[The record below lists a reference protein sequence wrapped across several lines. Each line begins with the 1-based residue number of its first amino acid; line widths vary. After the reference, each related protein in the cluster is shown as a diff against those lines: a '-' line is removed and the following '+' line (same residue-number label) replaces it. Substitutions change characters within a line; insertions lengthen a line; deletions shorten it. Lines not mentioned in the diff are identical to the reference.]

1 MTSIDRSEEFLLV
14 AELRK
19 SVSNVAQDIQP
30 STATEYE
37 KIYARMLRD
46 NQTPDDATSRS
57 GYFLRRAALVFICA
71 KQARQALR
79 DRDKA
84 EVGSGKWQSALRE
97 IKRISSIYR
106 CYPPDPER
114 QNHLHGSK
122 GRCWNDVKQDKE
134 LAGWKAES
142 KSKRAGLNAL
152 LRRADW
158 SNCLFDAMPT
168 KFRAAYAIALLTG
181 ARPAEIEKG
190 VIVRKSDAGLEIT
203 IKGAKIGSQRGQ
215 PERVILISLDSKSA
229 QYLADLIEVNE
240 CSVQCSAKRFCDA
253 VRNAGKK
260 AFPRMRSSISPYSL
274 RHAVAAS
281 LKANGIDADGI
292 AQVLGH
298 RASRSQQVYGMCS
311 QRSNNATSI
320 LGVRASLP
328 VRNTIRSPGGIG
340 GIGGIGGAS
349 TKPRFS

>member
-1 MTSIDRSEEFLLV
+1 MASTDRSEEFLLV

-30 STATEYE
+30 STAIEYE
-37 KIYARMLRD
+37 KIYGRMLRD
-46 NQTPDDATSRS
+46 NQTPDDASSRS
-57 GYFLRRAALVFICA
+57 GYFLRRAALIYVCA

-79 DRDKA
+79 DRDKS
-84 EVGSGKWQSALRE
+84 EFGSEQWQSALRE
-97 IKRISSIYR
+97 IMRISSIFHA
-106 CYPPDPER
+106 YPPDPER
-114 QNHLHGSK
+114 KNHLFGST
-122 GRCWNDVKQDKE
+122 GRCWNEVKQEKE

-142 KSKRAGLNAL
+142 NSKRAGLSAL
-152 LRRADW
+152 LKRADW
-158 SNCLFDAMPT
+158 SNCLFDAIAP
-168 KFRAAYAIALLTG
+168 KYRAAYAIAFLTG
-181 ARPAEIEKG
+181 ARPAEIENG
-190 VIVRKSDAGLEIT
+190 VSVRQCESGLEIT
-203 IKGAKIGSQRGQ
+203 IKGAKIGEHRGQ
-215 PERVILISLDSKSA
+215 LERVILISIESKSA
-229 QYLADLIEVNE
+229 QFLADLIEGNNTTI
-240 CSVQCSAKRFCDA
+240 QCNAKRFCDA

-260 AFPRMRSSISPYSL
+260 AFPRMRATISPYSL

-311 QRSNNATSI
+311 QRSNNTTSI

-328 VRNTIRSPGGIG
+328 VRNTTRSPI
-340 GIGGIGGAS
+340 GIGGIGGAT